1 MIRCPVRRL
10 APLKDGEPIMA
21 RTAPS
26 PASRDLD
33 EAMLTETQTSSL
45 RELLALVHQW
55 NVSSEAVYLGAGND
69 LQTLHRRIGTV
80 RDSIRQA
87 TEAVSSNEGDKVET
101 LLGEAASSAGQLETL
116 AGERSRVLR
125 VLAEGVTRASEG
137 ASAVALV
144 FRLLDYVV
152 LVART
157 HVEGMTQAR
166 DVLVPFTEHVHELVG
181 SGQTVARA
189 LDARVR
195 TVQGHIAES
204 RAIDARVGGRA
215 MLGEASLAFQFRSL
229 NRRLSQ
235 ERDSAATSREAAHR
249 SFSVI
254 RDAVGGIV
262 MGLQFHDIA
271 RQRLEH
277 TITNL
282 ERLFL
287 LAETGQLTHDS
298 APMEGRSRTTALRR
312 IAELEIAQL
321 SSLTEL
327 YDTKM
332 GEVHAN
338 LDVLAGE
345 IVESDRILSSLFSE
359 DVGKTGKSAIA
370 VLEAEATKVRE
381 RFERGEDDRR
391 QLDASLHEC
400 VEAAGPLISMTDE
413 LASLEHTLRLA
424 GFNAAVR
431 AAHVDSGDETIGY
444 IAREIREQA
453 TVAKTQADLVREGIE
468 MAVSAT
474 GELEGTILPQ
484 IAGFETQIA
493 QGFDTASE
501 ILARIEA
508 ACLDRLREA
517 ALNARGLDE
526 RIRAIASMM
535 TPHVEGCALM
545 RRTIAQLQAMLVNLP
560 DDPITPEEALRL
572 HSLLAGQYT
581 MAEERAIFEASFRG
595 IGLPAS
601 AISAPAP
608 AASDDID
615 DLLF

>member
-1 MIRCPVRRL
+1 MASSTAPAQTIEIIDSAL
-10 APLKDGEPIMA
+10 SDAHTAPLREV
-21 RTAPS
+21 
-26 PASRDLD
+26 
-33 EAMLTETQTSSL
+33 LT
-45 RELLALVHQW
+45 LVHQW

-80 RDSIRQA
+80 RDSIRQS
-87 TEAVSSNEGDKVET
+87 TEAVASTEGDQVET
-101 LLGEAASSAGQLETL
+101 LLSEAASTATQLETL
-116 AGERSRVLR
+116 AGERSRILR
-125 VLAEGVTRASEG
+125 VLSEGVVTASEG

-215 MLGEASLAFQFRSL
+215 LVGEASLAFQFRSL
-229 NRRLSQ
+229 NRRLAQ
-235 ERDSAATSREAAHR
+235 ERDAASTTREAAHR

-254 RDAVGGIV
+254 RDAVGGVV

-277 TITNL
+277 TLTNL

-287 LAETGQLTHDS
+287 LAETGRLTHDG
-298 APMEGRSRTTALRR
+298 APFEGKSRLLTIRR
-312 IAELEIAQL
+312 IVELEIAQL
-321 SSLTEL
+321 TSLTEL
-327 YDTKM
+327 YETKM

-338 LDVLAGE
+338 LDVLAVE
-345 IVESDRILSSLFSE
+345 IVESSRLLSSLFS
-359 DVGKTGKSAIA
+359 DDAGNGGKSAIA
-370 VLEAEATKVRE
+370 VLEAEATKVRH

-391 QLDASLHEC
+391 QIAASLHEC
-400 VEAAGPLISMTDE
+400 VEAAGPLIAMTDE

-453 TVAKTQADLVREGIE
+453 TVAKSQADLVREGIE

-474 GELEGTILPQ
+474 RELEGTILPQ
-484 IAGFETQIA
+484 IATSETWIA
-493 QGFDTASE
+493 ERFNTATD
-501 ILARIEA
+501 ILSRIEA
-508 ACLDRLREA
+508 ACLDKLRDA
-517 ALNARGLDE
+517 ATNARGLDE
-526 RIRAIASMM
+526 RIRTIASLM

-545 RRTIAQLQAMLVNLP
+545 RQTIDQLRVIRDGLP
-560 DDPITPEEALRL
+560 DEAITPEDALRL

-595 IGLPAS
+595 VGLPPAVQ
-601 AISAPAP
+601 AAAAAP
-608 AASDDID
+608 ASDDID